1 MGCQAGNVELGSGSM
16 TLWQGR
22 FSTGPSDELMAFTES
37 LSIDRQLWK
46 QDIQG
51 SLAHVAGLEVAGILS
66 ESDVAVLISALHQV
80 EAEMSKGDFIP
91 EGDEDIHS
99 AVERRVTEIAGD
111 IGAKL
116 HTGRSRNDQ
125 IATDMRLFV
134 KSALVGVSSDTLA
147 LAEVLGDIAEAA
159 GDAYLPGYTHTQRA
173 QPILVAHHMLAHGWA
188 LLRDLDRM
196 ADAYRRTD
204 VSPLGAGA
212 LGGSTLPL
220 QPDFVAAQLGFGS
233 RFQNSLDA
241 VSDRDFVA
249 ETLFVLATIGI
260 HLSRIGEEIVIW
272 STEEFGFVRL
282 DDAYSTGSSMLPH
295 KKNPDIA
302 ELARG
307 KTGRLVGNLTAFLV
321 TLKGL
326 PLSYNRDL
334 QEDKESVFDSLDTA
348 CACLQIAAGV
358 VDTTTVDRART
369 AAGASD
375 PALLATD
382 LADVLVA
389 AGVPFHAAHQ
399 AVGRIIATALEQN
412 RDFRAFTPAELA
424 AVAPELDARSA
435 AAAAALTAEASLA
448 RRDVVGGTAVAQ
460 VRAQAA
466 RVRQAAVALA
476 PRP

>member
-1 MGCQAGNVELGSGSM
+1 MGCQAGNVELGSSSM

-80 EAEMSKGDFIP
+80 ESEMTRGDFIP

-134 KSALVGVSSDTLA
+134 KSALVGVSNDTLA
-147 LAEVLGDIAEAA
+147 LAEVLGDLAEAA

-173 QPILVAHHMLAHGWA
+173 QPVLVAHHMLAHGWA

-334 QEDKESVFDSLDTA
+334 QEDKEPLFDSIKTITLALKAISGMLSSASFDFA
-348 CACLQIAAGV
+348 RMRQAA
-358 VDTTTVDRART
+358 D
-369 AAGASD
+369 SE
-375 PALLATD
+375 ALVAID
-382 LADVLVA
+382 LAEFLVLKGVPFRRAHGIVGGIVRDSIERRVPVAELVA
-389 AGVPFHAAHQ
+389 AHPQLGPEAADIVAPGGAIRRRMTPGGSGKE
-399 AVGRIIATALEQN
+399 AVSEQM
-412 RDFRAFTPAELA
+412 RDFKER
-424 AVAPELDARSA
+424 
-435 AAAAALTAEASLA
+435 
-448 RRDVVGGTAVAQ
+448 VGLE
-460 VRAQAA
+460 RK
-466 RVRQAAVALA
+466 RINDLL
-476 PRP
+476 

>member
-1 MGCQAGNVELGSGSM
+1 M

-66 ESDVAVLISALHQV
+66 ESDVAVLVSALHQV
-80 EAEMSKGDFIP
+80 EAEMTKGDFIP

-249 ETLFVLATIGI
+249 ETLFVLATVGI

-334 QEDKESVFDSLDTA
+334 QEDKEPLFDSIKTITLALKAISGMLSSASFDFA
-348 CACLQIAAGV
+348 RMRQAA
-358 VDTTTVDRART
+358 D
-369 AAGASD
+369 SE
-375 PALLATD
+375 ALVAID
-382 LADVLVA
+382 LAEFLVLKGVPFRRAHGIVGGIVRDSIERRVPVAELVA
-389 AGVPFHAAHQ
+389 AHPQLGPEAADIVAPGGAIRRRMTPGGSGKE
-399 AVGRIIATALEQN
+399 AVSEQM
-412 RDFRAFTPAELA
+412 RDFKER
-424 AVAPELDARSA
+424 
-435 AAAAALTAEASLA
+435 
-448 RRDVVGGTAVAQ
+448 VGLE
-460 VRAQAA
+460 RK
-466 RVRQAAVALA
+466 RINDLL
-476 PRP
+476 

>member
-334 QEDKESVFDSLDTA
+334 QEDKEPLFDSIKTITLALKAISGMLSSASFDFA
-348 CACLQIAAGV
+348 RMRQAA
-358 VDTTTVDRART
+358 D
-369 AAGASD
+369 SE
-375 PALLATD
+375 ALVAID
-382 LADVLVA
+382 LAEFLVLKGVPFRRAHGIVGGIVRDSIERRVPVAELVA
-389 AGVPFHAAHQ
+389 AHPQLGPEAADIVAPGGAIRRRMTPGGSGKE
-399 AVGRIIATALEQN
+399 AVSEQM
-412 RDFRAFTPAELA
+412 RDFKER
-424 AVAPELDARSA
+424 
-435 AAAAALTAEASLA
+435 
-448 RRDVVGGTAVAQ
+448 VGLE
-460 VRAQAA
+460 RK
-466 RVRQAAVALA
+466 RINDLL
-476 PRP
+476 

>member
-66 ESDVAVLISALHQV
+66 ESDVAILISALHQV

-334 QEDKESVFDSLDTA
+334 QEDKEPLFDSIKTITLALKAISGMLSSASFDFA
-348 CACLQIAAGV
+348 RMRQAA
-358 VDTTTVDRART
+358 D
-369 AAGASD
+369 SE
-375 PALLATD
+375 ALVAID
-382 LADVLVA
+382 LAEFLVLKGVPFRRAHGIVGGIVRDSIERRVPVAELVA
-389 AGVPFHAAHQ
+389 AHPQLGPEAADIVAPGGAIRRRMTPGGSGKE
-399 AVGRIIATALEQN
+399 AVSEQM
-412 RDFRAFTPAELA
+412 RDFKER
-424 AVAPELDARSA
+424 
-435 AAAAALTAEASLA
+435 
-448 RRDVVGGTAVAQ
+448 VGLE
-460 VRAQAA
+460 RK
-466 RVRQAAVALA
+466 RINDLL
-476 PRP
+476 

>member
-220 QPDFVAAQLGFGS
+220 QPDFVATQLGFGS

-334 QEDKESVFDSLDTA
+334 QEDKEPLFDSIKTITLALKAISGMLSSASFDFA
-348 CACLQIAAGV
+348 RMRQAA
-358 VDTTTVDRART
+358 D
-369 AAGASD
+369 SE
-375 PALLATD
+375 ALVAID
-382 LADVLVA
+382 LAEFLVLKGVPFRRAHGIVGGIVRDSIERRVPVAELVA
-389 AGVPFHAAHQ
+389 AHPQLGPEAADIVAPGGAIRRRMTPGGSGKE
-399 AVGRIIATALEQN
+399 AVSEQM
-412 RDFRAFTPAELA
+412 RDFKER
-424 AVAPELDARSA
+424 
-435 AAAAALTAEASLA
+435 
-448 RRDVVGGTAVAQ
+448 VGLE
-460 VRAQAA
+460 RK
-466 RVRQAAVALA
+466 RINDLL
-476 PRP
+476 

>member
-1 MGCQAGNVELGSGSM
+1 M

-80 EAEMSKGDFIP
+80 ESEMTRGDFIP

-134 KSALVGVSSDTLA
+134 KSALVGVSNDTLA
-147 LAEVLGDIAEAA
+147 LAEVLGDLAEAA

-173 QPILVAHHMLAHGWA
+173 QPVLVAHHMLAHGWA

-334 QEDKESVFDSLDTA
+334 QEDKEPLFDSIKTITLALKAISGMLSSASFDFA
-348 CACLQIAAGV
+348 RMRQAA
-358 VDTTTVDRART
+358 D
-369 AAGASD
+369 SE
-375 PALLATD
+375 ALVAID
-382 LADVLVA
+382 LAEFLVLKGVPFRRAHGIVGGIVRDSIERRVPVAELVA
-389 AGVPFHAAHQ
+389 AHPQLGPEAADIVAPGGAIRRRMTPGGSGKE
-399 AVGRIIATALEQN
+399 AVSEQM
-412 RDFRAFTPAELA
+412 RDFKER
-424 AVAPELDARSA
+424 
-435 AAAAALTAEASLA
+435 
-448 RRDVVGGTAVAQ
+448 VGLE
-460 VRAQAA
+460 RK
-466 RVRQAAVALA
+466 RINDLL
-476 PRP
+476 